1 MKAVIILLLQ
11 SALVKCDST
20 TTLFNSV
27 SLRESSLIATPSA
40 STDISPFFIS
50 TSGVAGSL
58 YINGHQ
64 VDPNTGASSV
74 TTKIPIPT
82 ITSTKPIGSLTKTI
96 SLSDP
101 TGIPT
106 KAPLNETSSMQNNLS
121 AAVNNLEIFADFL
134 MGFVIS
140 LSLIGLIPP
149 ALKMWKNGVTKHLTL
164 LIAFQ
169 ILLIISHCLGIWCR
183 YTYNTA
189 SLSLKA
195 AISCLA
201 IILSLWNRIYCI
213 RMTELL
219 VSSLRI
225 FALYAYMGN
234 LLLFLA
240 VASPLFVWWLSI
252 NNEFEMVLNMNY
264 SI

>member
-1 MKAVIILLLQ
+1 MKAFIILLLQ

-20 TTLFNSV
+20 TTMFNSV
-27 SLRESSLIATPSA
+27 SLSESSLIATPSA

-64 VDPNTGASSV
+64 VTGASSV

-106 KAPLNETSSMQNNLS
+106 KAPLNETSSMQNNPS
-121 AAVNNLEIFADFL
+121 ATVNNLEIFADFL

-164 LIAFQ
+164 SIAFQ

-183 YTYNTA
+183 YSYNTA
-189 SLSLKA
+189 SLLLKET
-195 AISCLA
+195 ISCLA

-219 VSSLRI
+219 VSSLKI

-234 LLLFLA
+234 LLFFLA